1 MPPKKRSTVDML
13 IAAQAAG
20 AAIQEQDRQSEVR
33 SAQSKV
39 ATLPL
44 SKIIDR
50 VTDIRKLNSQHVEKL
65 MQSIAVLGLL
75 QPLVVDSHGRLLAG
89 GHRKAAIYLL
99 KEQMPVEYAK
109 HFPNE
114 LVPVRVLNFD
124 ATVNAD
130 LALQVEIAENEIRRD
145 YTSPVNKVS
154 VSNTNA
160 LTDLKSILDNWQKAY
175 GGSDDEV
182 LQSIEQDMTLLLDR
196 LTKII

>member
-33 SAQSKV
+33 STQSKV

-65 MQSIAVLGLL
+65 MQSIAALGLL
-75 QPLVVDSHGRLLAG
+75 QPLVVDRRGRLLAG
-89 GHRKAAIYLL
+89 EHRKAAIYLL
-99 KEQMPVEYAK
+99 KEQMPLEYAQ

-124 ATVNAD
+124 ASVNAN
-130 LALQVEIAENEIRRD
+130 LALQIEIAENEIRQD
-145 YTSPVNKVS
+145 YTSPMNKMLVS
-154 VSNTNA
+154 STNA
-160 LTDLKSILDNWQKAY
+160 LTDLKSILDNWQKTY

-182 LQSIEQDMTLLLDR
+182 MQSIEQDMTLLLDR
-196 LTKII
+196 LQ